1 MIIGITATA
10 LTFVCLIIAIVSY
23 YIHYRYHTEESLHL
37 ARYAFY
43 FSAGL
48 IFFQSAL
55 LMWGLQTHQF
65 QWQYVFSYSSR
76 DLSPYYLTTTFW
88 GGQEGTFLLWL
99 TLGSIYGILLI
110 RKKFEDE
117 AIIMSFMILV
127 LAFITMILVKKNP
140 FTYIWDLNP
149 GRFQAGVVP
158 VDGNGLNPL
167 LQDPW
172 MIIHPPILFTGYSS
186 TMFLFAFAMT
196 ALVTKKY
203 DKWIRDVFPFGVF
216 VVLALGTGIILG
228 GYWAYT
234 TLGWGGYWGWDPV
247 ENSSFIPWVGS
258 LAFLH
263 GMIIQRRHGGLKRT
277 NIFLALLTFVLVLY
291 GSFLTR
297 SGILSDFSVHS
308 FSESVLTD
316 YLTGFVIFFVALSI
330 IVYLYGTRH
339 VKANRVSEKFFT
351 RETFMLF
358 GMLALLLSSIFTFFG
373 TSAPLLTGIFSD
385 KPSNVSTDYYNLL
398 NAPVAIL
405 IGLFIALSP
414 MLSWR
419 RENRSGLL
427 KYRYHLAATLVAGI
441 IGFILG
447 LRDPIPLLIFTL
459 FAFAI
464 TVNAEIVIRMIRARS
479 FDFGGYMSHVGIGL
493 MLIGI
498 ITSSAYDT
506 STRTTL
512 PLNSPKQVM
521 DYQMN
526 YLGFRKGSDGKD
538 EAVIRVAGSGSNPWD
553 ATPKFYWSEFNQA
566 FMRNPSVHNLW
577 VKDLYISPIQVIP
590 AEQEAGMS
598 TVTLKKSETVPFEHS
613 KMAFDGY
620 EMADHNQAAGTVE
633 VYAVIRVIQNGTTHT
648 LKPGIKVSGQEKQV
662 IPAYL
667 PDTDRM
673 VRIQNIDIDQGTII
687 LAVSQ
692 GGSVETQTAEM
703 LAVEVTEKP
712 LINILWLGTIV
723 MICGVATSLINRSR
737 LKPF

>member
-1 MIIGITATA
+1 
-10 LTFVCLIIAIVSY
+10 
-23 YIHYRYHTEESLHL
+23 
-37 ARYAFY
+37 
-43 FSAGL
+43 
-48 IFFQSAL
+48 
-55 LMWGLQTHQF
+55 
-65 QWQYVFSYSSR
+65 
-76 DLSPYYLTTTFW
+76 
-88 GGQEGTFLLWL
+88 
-99 TLGSIYGILLI
+99 
-110 RKKFEDE
+110 
-117 AIIMSFMILV
+117 
-127 LAFITMILVKKNP
+127 
-140 FTYIWDLNP
+140 
-149 GRFQAGVVP
+149 
-158 VDGNGLNPL
+158 
-167 LQDPW
+167 
-172 MIIHPPILFTGYSS
+172 
-186 TMFLFAFAMT
+186 
-196 ALVTKKY
+196 
-203 DKWIRDVFPFGVF
+203 
-216 VVLALGTGIILG
+216 
-228 GYWAYT
+228 
-234 TLGWGGYWGWDPV
+234 
-247 ENSSFIPWVGS
+247 
-258 LAFLH
+258 
-263 GMIIQRRHGGLKRT
+263 
-277 NIFLALLTFVLVLY
+277 
-291 GSFLTR
+291 
-297 SGILSDFSVHS
+297 
-308 FSESVLTD
+308 
-316 YLTGFVIFFVALSI
+316 VIFFVALSI